1 MNTLSYGLL
10 AFLARTPYSGY
21 DLMLKLQPF
30 WQAKHSQIY
39 PILSQMESDEL
50 LTSTWIKQCEKPDKK
65 IYNIT
70 DQGVRKLKEWM
81 YIPLADPIT
90 RDELSMKTYCMWMTD
105 IDNAIDIIERR
116 QAYYL
121 KRMEIYNLLLEGM
134 PEEKR
139 QFGNHEFFDYL
150 LIQKGVYNASAGLDW
165 ARMVLETLKNQ
176 RTKQQQN

>member
-10 AFLARTPYSGY
+10 AFLSRAPYSGY
-21 DLMLKLQPF
+21 DLMLKLQPY
-30 WQAKHSQIY
+30 WPAKHSQIY
-39 PILSQMESDEL
+39 PILSQMESDHL

-70 DQGVRKLKEWM
+70 ENGIRMLKEWM

-90 RDELSMKTYCMWMTD
+90 RDELSMKTYCMWMTN

-116 QAYYL
+116 EAYYL
-121 KRMEIYNLLLEGM
+121 KRLNIFNLLLEDM

-139 QFGNHEFFDYL
+139 EFGNHEFYDYL
-150 LIQKGVYNASAGLDW
+150 LVQKGVYSVSAGLEW
-165 ARMVLETLKNQ
+165 TRMMLETLKNQ
-176 RTKQQQN
+176 RTKQQQL